1 MKDASD
7 PQLLLELQLW
17 RERHQIL
24 YQMFLDLTDNVEE
37 LKARLEVLSR
47 SSDGGHHTR
56 QQDYP

>member
-1 MKDASD
+1 MKEPSD

-24 YQMFLDLTDNVEE
+24 YQMLLDLTADVEQ
-37 LKARLEVLSR
+37 LKDRLEILSR
-47 SSDGGHHTR
+47 SSDGVHHTR